1 MDEALGLDEKKKTL
15 NASERDQEARA
26 AWRIEV
32 QQLDPQHLVFVDE
45 CGSHLA
51 LTREYAR
58 SPRGDRAVG
67 SVPRDRGANVSLIA
81 ALSAGESGA
90 GFAVE
95 GAVDGVDGEVF
106 EVWVEQ
112 IVLPWLRPGQTVI
125 WDNLRVHYRC
135 RAQQLI
141 EQAGCRVIFLPAYS
155 PDFSPIEQAF
165 SKLKAHLKA
174 AAARTIPALLD
185 AIAAA
190 IRTISPHDISGWF
203 NHCGYPVAHSL

>member
-1 MDEALGLDEKKKTL
+1 M
-15 NASERDQEARA
+15 S
-26 AWRIEV
+26 
-32 QQLDPQHLVFVDE
+32 DE

-58 SPRGDRAVG
+58 SPQGNRAVG

-125 WDNLRVHYRC
+125 RDNPRVHYRC
-135 RAQQLI
+135 RVRQLI

-155 PDFSPIEQAF
+155 PDFSPIERAF

-174 AAARTIPALLD
+174 AAARTIPAPLD

-190 IRTISPHDISGWF
+190 IRTISPQDISGWF
-203 NHCGYPVAHSL
+203 NHCGYPLAHPL

>member
-1 MDEALGLDEKKKTL
+1 MKSA
-15 NASERDQEARA
+15 
-26 AWRIEV
+26 I
-32 QQLDPQHLVFVDE
+32 VFVDE

-67 SVPRDRGANVSLIA
+67 SVPRNRGANVSLIA
-81 ALSAGESGA
+81 ALSAGEFGA
-90 GFAVE
+90 EFAVE
-95 GAVDGVDGEVF
+95 GAVDGEVF

-112 IVLPWLRPGQTVI
+112 ILLPWLRPGQTVI

>member
-15 NASERDQEARA
+15 NASERDLEARA
-26 AWRIEV
+26 AGRIEV
-32 QQLDPQHLVFVDE
+32 GQLDPQPQPQHLVFVDE
-45 CGSHLA
+45 WGSHLA

-58 SPRGDRAVG
+58 SPRGGRAVG
-67 SVPRDRGANVSLIA
+67 SVPRNRGAKVSLIA
-81 ALSAGESGA
+81 ALSAGEFGA
-90 GFAVE
+90 EFAVE
-95 GAVDGVDGEVF
+95 GAVNGEVF

-112 IVLPWLRPGQTVI
+112 ILLPWLRPGQTVI
-125 WDNLRVHYRC
+125 WDRVHYRC

-141 EQAGCRVIFLPAYS
+141 EQAGCRVLFLPAYS

-174 AAARTIPALLD
+174 AAARTIPALPD

-203 NHCGYPVAHSL
+203 NHWG